1 MILRIFEKYRST
13 IKSRSFFYMETKKL
27 CRCVLQ
33 GLSEAELKAK
43 IFEDNLFQVQS
54 GNRKKEIAHALFERL
69 QVLDDFLMGKL
80 ARGDVETGKM
90 IVLYSIMK
98 TDRLF
103 YEFMRDVFSDKL
115 SLLDPVL
122 ADRDFRRFFSQ
133 KRQQSET
140 VGQWTDDTLK
150 KLKQVYIR
158 ILFEAGL
165 LKSKTGEREMVRPL
179 IALDVQKHWRLLG
192 EQKFIAILTGD

>member
-1 MILRIFEKYRST
+1 MILHIFEKYRST
-13 IKSRSFFYMETKKL
+13 IKSRSFFYMETKML
-27 CRCVLQ
+27 CDCLVQ
-33 GLSEAELKAK
+33 GLSETELQAK
-43 IFEDNLFQVQS
+43 IFDDNLFQVQS
-54 GNRKKEIAHALFERL
+54 ENRKKEIANALFERM
-69 QVLDDFLMGKL
+69 QVLDDFLINKTVSS
-80 ARGDVETGKM
+80 DVETSKM

-115 SLLDPVL
+115 SLMDDIL

-133 KRQQSET
+133 KRQQSEA
-140 VGQWTDDTLK
+140 VNEWTDGTFK

-179 IALDVQKHWRLLG
+179 AAFDVQEHWRRIG
-192 EQKFIAILTGD
+192 EQKFISVLTGD

>member
-13 IKSRSFFYMETKKL
+13 IKSRSFFYMETKRL
-27 CRCVLQ
+27 CDCLVQ
-33 GLSEAELKAK
+33 GLSETELQAK
-43 IFEDNLFQVQS
+43 IFDDNLFQVQS
-54 GNRKKEIAHALFERL
+54 ENRKKEIANALFERM
-69 QVLDDFLMGKL
+69 QVLDDFLRDKL
-80 ARGDVETGKM
+80 ARGDVETSKM

-115 SLLDPVL
+115 SLMDTVL
-122 ADRDFRRFFSQ
+122 TDRDFRRFFSQ
-133 KRQQSET
+133 KRQQSEA
-140 VGQWTDDTLK
+140 VDEWTDGTFK
-150 KLKQVYIR
+150 KLKQVYVR

-179 IALDVQKHWRLLG
+179 VAFDVQEHWRRIG
-192 EQKFIAILTGD
+192 EQKFISVLTGD